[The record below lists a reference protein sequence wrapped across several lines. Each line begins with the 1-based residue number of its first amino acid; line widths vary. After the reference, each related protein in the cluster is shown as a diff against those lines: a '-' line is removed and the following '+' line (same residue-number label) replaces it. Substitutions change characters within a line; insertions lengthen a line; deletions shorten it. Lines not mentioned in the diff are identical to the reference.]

1 MRSYIH
7 TVSASHTGK
16 NTPTQTLIQDG
27 NKKASY
33 LFLNLTTRAVN
44 RILSSFTPCLG
55 LFHAFYFLPAFI
67 SLFVHRYYNSNNRK
81 FVSVAAP
88 VHAHVCVQ
96 RQFMPMCV
104 REFVCLW
111 QRQFMPMCVREF
123 VSVAAPV
130 HAHVCE
136 RVCVCV
142 QRQFMPMCVREFV
155 CVCSASSCPCV

>member
-1 MRSYIH
+1 MSKKTLLSPTKMTSYIH

-44 RILSSFTPCLG
+44 HILSSFTLCLR

-67 SLFVHRYYNSNNRK
+67 SLFVHRCFNSSNRQ

-88 VHAHVCVQ
+88 VHTHVCESFRVSVAAPVHSHVCE
-96 RQFMPMCV
+96 RVC
-104 REFVCLW
+104 VCLW
-111 QRQFMPMCVREF
+111 QRQFMPMC
-123 VSVAAPV
+123 
-130 HAHVCE
+130 
-136 RVCVCV
+136 
-142 QRQFMPMCVREFV
+142 
-155 CVCSASSCPCV
+155 ASL